1 MNPAGANRSR
11 QEPVDRGSGAA
22 LLLVSF
28 ALLAA
33 GWVLSHVLGLYFP
46 ILLLAVGPMITMGSL
61 TLIHPRFFDA
71 LVAQGELTRVDK
83 AVRLV
88 SFFVLLLGVVLG
100 VFLLTTFRG
109 DA

>member
-1 MNPAGANRSR
+1 MNAPGASRSK
-11 QEPVDRGSGAA
+11 QEPVDRGNGAA

-28 ALLAA
+28 ALLASS
-33 GWVLSHVLGLYFP
+33 WVLSHVLGLYFP
-46 ILLLAVGPMITMGSL
+46 ILLLAVGPMITMGFI
-61 TLIHPRFFDA
+61 TLIHPRFFSA

-83 AVRLV
+83 VVRLV

-109 DA
+109 DT